1 MLIHLDRRKGESAS
15 AFAVKWRLSVLWLTD
30 RMPCRQ
36 SLADTLRDMPHQQ
49 FVGISE
55 RMYKAMMARI
65 ELVRVLGEVLGDL
78 LQETR

>member
-1 MLIHLDRRKGESAS
+1 
-15 AFAVKWRLSVLWLTD
+15 
-30 RMPCRQ
+30 
-36 SLADTLRDMPHQQ
+36 MPHQQ

-55 RMYKAMMARI
+55 RMYEAMMARI

>member
-1 MLIHLDRRKGESAS
+1 MS
-15 AFAVKWRLSVLWLTD
+15 
-30 RMPCRQ
+30 CRQ
-36 SLADTLRDMPHQQ
+36 TLADTLRDMPHQQ

-55 RMYKAMMARI
+55 RMYEAMMARI